1 MRHNTTIQLLSLLL
15 SVILMS
21 CQKDLAELCRR
32 LLDYDVFVTEV
43 KKLKPWGDEG
53 IVIIPYSYT
62 VGDSSES
69 VQEVMVFQ
77 YNPLIQ

>member
-1 MRHNTTIQLLSLLL
+1 
-15 SVILMS
+15 MS

-62 VGDSSES
+62 VGDSGES

-77 YNPLIQ
+77 YNPDIQ